1 MSYRILVID
10 DDKSMHLITKRL
22 LGKEF
27 DLVAARNAQ
36 EAIDLL
42 AEEQVN
48 LVLSDIHM
56 PGLSGLEFLES
67 LMKDTEKQQIP
78 VLIMTNLP
86 SVEKEQKALNLGAA
100 DFLDKSLFMNDREEV
115 LRRIRM
121 KLVTSID
128 VSGLNDDLVK
138 KKNRL
143 VGRIMTEAIR
153 NDFSRTVNRLCL
165 ELKDQFNIDYVAYW
179 ALDEHKPSLVCAEG
193 EHLPEAYGVSELSAD
208 HGFTAFLE
216 DSRPYLTNH
225 VFNEDKG
232 IMLDFAR
239 AKELPA
245 EIGVPLFNVDER
257 KLLMNRMQVPDG
269 ARMFGFMVMKRNRL
283 FTSKEYE
290 VISRLL
296 VQTGSILWRLYSKK

>member
-27 DLVAARNAQ
+27 DLINAKNAQ

-67 LMKDTEKQQIP
+67 LTKDAGRKQIP

-100 DFLDKSLFMNDREEV
+100 DFLDKSLFMNDRDEV
-115 LRRIRM
+115 ARRIRM
-121 KLVTSID
+121 KLVTNVNIPD
-128 VSGLNDDLVK
+128 LNEDLAN
-138 KKNRL
+138 KKNKL
-143 VGRIMTEAIR
+143 VARIMTEAIR
-153 NDFSRTVNRLCL
+153 NDFGQTVKTLCREL
-165 ELKDQFNIDYVAYW
+165 EDQFDIDYIAYW
-179 ALDEHKPSLVCAEG
+179 AMENEQPSLVCADG
-193 EHLPEAYGVSELSAD
+193 EVLPGNFNAEDLAADNGFSEFVAEPR
-208 HGFTAFLE
+208 A
-216 DSRPYLTNH
+216 YLTNH
-225 VFNEDKG
+225 VFNEEKG
-232 IMLDFAR
+232 IMLDFSR
-239 AKELPA
+239 EQDLSA

-257 KLLMNRMQVPDG
+257 KLLMNRMQVPDD